1 MLNFNDYSMSDY
13 QIKAAIWHE
22 KRAVTFERWSIS
34 SEWSAEQRADFALW
48 AEAERRN
55 AEDYRSGRHKIT
67 VLDALRGQA

>member
-1 MLNFNDYSMSDY
+1 MPNFNDYSMSDY

-22 KRAVTFERWSIS
+22 KRAVAFERWSIS

-67 VLDALRGQA
+67 VLDALREQA